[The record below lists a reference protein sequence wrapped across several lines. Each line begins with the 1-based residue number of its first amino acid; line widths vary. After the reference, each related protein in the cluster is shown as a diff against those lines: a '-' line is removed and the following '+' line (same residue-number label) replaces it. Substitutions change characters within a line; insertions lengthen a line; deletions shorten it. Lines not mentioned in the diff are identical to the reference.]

1 MTMLL
6 DTSGLLC
13 LQYKHEPRHQQ
24 AVTAYQKA
32 TTCLTHSYII
42 DEYIALV
49 TARRYSRVDAIGFI
63 DSLLNT
69 PEIEVVWVDESLT
82 RLAITLL
89 KNRLDKTYSLCD
101 AVRFVVMQQRGI
113 NQALTTDK
121 HFIQEGFTAILRQ
134 MN

>member
-1 MTMLL
+1 MLL

-24 AVTAYQKA
+24 AVAAYRRA
-32 TTCLTHSYII
+32 NVWITHSYII

-49 TARRYSRVDAIGFI
+49 TARRYSRVDAIDFI

-69 PEIEVVWVDESLT
+69 PKIEVIWVNEPLT
-82 RLAITLL
+82 RSAIELL
-89 KNRLDKTYSLCD
+89 KNRPDKTYSLCD
-101 AVRFVVMQQRGI
+101 AVSFVVMQQRGI

-121 HFIQEGFTAILRQ
+121 HFSQEGFTALLRQ
-134 MN
+134 ID

>member
-1 MTMLL
+1 MLL

-24 AVTAYQKA
+24 AVAAYRRA
-32 TTCLTHSYII
+32 NVWVTHSYII

-49 TARRYSRVDAIGFI
+49 TARRYSRVDAIDFI

-69 PEIEVVWVDESLT
+69 PKIEVIWVNEPLT
-82 RLAITLL
+82 RSAIELL

-101 AVRFVVMQQRGI
+101 AVSFVVMQQRGI

-121 HFIQEGFTAILRQ
+121 HFSQEGFTALLRQ
-134 MN
+134 TD